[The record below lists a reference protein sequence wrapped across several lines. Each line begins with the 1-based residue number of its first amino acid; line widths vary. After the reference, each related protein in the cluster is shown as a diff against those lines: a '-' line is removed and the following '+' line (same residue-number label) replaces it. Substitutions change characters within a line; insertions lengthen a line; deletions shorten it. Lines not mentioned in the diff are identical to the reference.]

1 MRLPPILRIANG
13 TFYRHHPNATTHLN
27 PPLFADLTFD
37 IEADTQNQ
45 KHWCIVGPSLSG
57 KTTFLHLLRGS
68 HLAITPTSRSYPYLA
83 TGPLPPWL
91 RDSHRAIRYVG
102 FDDSPSGPATSAY
115 IAARYESRR
124 EDTDWSLRQFLL
136 GETSFNEA
144 KRDDAPTAERLDQVA
159 NDLRLGPL
167 LDLPV
172 AFLSNGQGRRA
183 RIARALLTGP
193 EVLLLDEP
201 FMGLDPTT
209 VAGLSPLLKSMAQ
222 RGAPRVVLS
231 GRPQDPI
238 PDWITHLVYL
248 RKVAMADSHQPT
260 ATTTTAVEMKND
272 TAASIDEPRDAVP
285 MADLP
290 GGPEQ
295 PASSSSAAAAAEK
308 TTDTTTTPPT
318 TTTTEASAAVAAPTT
333 TNTTTNDA
341 AATTAAAPT
350 EDTIAAAAPTAT
362 TPTTTTPQSPRAAR
376 SDSLAIGPSVEHVQS
391 VTPAHPSDG
400 PVCNITLLLTT
411 GARHP
416 YRLDEKYLA
425 KRNVAVPAKTDDG
438 KSDPFSI
445 SVYTL
450 KELILREWREEWDAK
465 PASPSSIRLIH
476 FGKLLD
482 DKDQLKQYSF
492 SAETANVVHMTVRPA
507 DLIEEE
513 EPKGGSKSTSG
524 GRLSGQGGGCCVIL

>member
-1 MRLPPILRIANG
+1 
-13 TFYRHHPNATTHLN
+13 
-27 PPLFADLTFD
+27 
-37 IEADTQNQ
+37 
-45 KHWCIVGPSLSG
+45 
-57 KTTFLHLLRGS
+57 
-68 HLAITPTSRSYPYLA
+68 
-83 TGPLPPWL
+83 
-91 RDSHRAIRYVG
+91 
-102 FDDSPSGPATSAY
+102 
-115 IAARYESRR
+115 
-124 EDTDWSLRQFLL
+124 
-136 GETSFNEA
+136 
-144 KRDDAPTAERLDQVA
+144 
-159 NDLRLGPL
+159 
-167 LDLPV
+167 
-172 AFLSNGQGRRA
+172 
-183 RIARALLTGP
+183 
-193 EVLLLDEP
+193 
-201 FMGLDPTT
+201 
-209 VAGLSPLLKSMAQ
+209 
-222 RGAPRVVLS
+222 
-231 GRPQDPI
+231 
-238 PDWITHLVYL
+238 
-248 RKVAMADSHQPT
+248 MADSHQPT

-272 TAASIDEPRDAVP
+272 TVASIDEPRDAVP

-295 PASSSSAAAAAEK
+295 PTSSSSAAAAAAGAEK
-308 TTDTTTTPPT
+308 TTDTTTTPRT
-318 TTTTEASAAVAAPTT
+318 TTITEAPPAGAAPTT

-341 AATTAAAPT
+341 AATTTTTAAPT

-362 TPTTTTPQSPRAAR
+362 TPTTTAPQSPRAAR
-376 SDSLAIGPSVEHVQS
+376 SDSLAIGPSVEHVQP
-391 VTPAHPSDG
+391 VTPAHPSDS

>member
-1 MRLPPILRIANG
+1 
-13 TFYRHHPNATTHLN
+13 
-27 PPLFADLTFD
+27 
-37 IEADTQNQ
+37 
-45 KHWCIVGPSLSG
+45 
-57 KTTFLHLLRGS
+57 
-68 HLAITPTSRSYPYLA
+68 
-83 TGPLPPWL
+83 
-91 RDSHRAIRYVG
+91 
-102 FDDSPSGPATSAY
+102 
-115 IAARYESRR
+115 
-124 EDTDWSLRQFLL
+124 
-136 GETSFNEA
+136 
-144 KRDDAPTAERLDQVA
+144 
-159 NDLRLGPL
+159 
-167 LDLPV
+167 
-172 AFLSNGQGRRA
+172 
-183 RIARALLTGP
+183 
-193 EVLLLDEP
+193 
-201 FMGLDPTT
+201 
-209 VAGLSPLLKSMAQ
+209 
-222 RGAPRVVLS
+222 
-231 GRPQDPI
+231 
-238 PDWITHLVYL
+238 
-248 RKVAMADSHQPT
+248 MADSHQPT

-272 TAASIDEPRDAVP
+272 TVASIDEPRDAVP

-295 PASSSSAAAAAEK
+295 PTSSSSAAAAAAAGAEK

-318 TTTTEASAAVAAPTT
+318 TTITEAPPAGAAPTT

-341 AATTAAAPT
+341 AATTTTTAAPT

-376 SDSLAIGPSVEHVQS
+376 SDSLAIGPSVEHVQP
-391 VTPAHPSDG
+391 VTPAHPPDS